1 MGIAPEL
8 EAPLMSDHPPRS
20 IDSELTCREIANGA
34 TDFLEGRLSTFL
46 NVRVIGHLASCTGC
60 RAYVRQIV
68 LIKDTLAL
76 LPSQFPSP
84 INRHRL
90 GEHFMVRYAPSSS
103 TNSF

>member
-1 MGIAPEL
+1 MGKAPEP
-8 EAPLMSDHPPRS
+8 EAPLMTDRS

-34 TDFLEGRLSTFL
+34 TDFLEGRLST
-46 NVRVIGHLASCTGC
+46 VINMKISLHLASCTGC
-60 RAYVRQIV
+60 RAYVMQIA
-68 LIKDTLAL
+68 LIKDTIAL

-90 GEHFMVRYAPSSS
+90 REHFMVRYAPSSS